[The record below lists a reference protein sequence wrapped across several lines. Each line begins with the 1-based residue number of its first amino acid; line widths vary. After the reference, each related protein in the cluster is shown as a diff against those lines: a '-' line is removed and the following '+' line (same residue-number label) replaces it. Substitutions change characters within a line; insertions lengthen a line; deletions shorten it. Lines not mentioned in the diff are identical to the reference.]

1 MEKVKEKIYKYL
13 VDSDI
18 RIKSHYEGYIISNP
32 EYHKEHRLESYK
44 FLFALRNYYKKMEK
58 ESFRL
63 YHALIAK
70 DFQMK

>member
-32 EYHKEHRLESYK
+32 EYHKEPR
-44 FLFALRNYYKKMEK
+44 
-58 ESFRL
+58 
-63 YHALIAK
+63 
-70 DFQMK
+70 

>member
-44 FLFALRNYYKKMEK
+44 FLFALRNY
-58 ESFRL
+58 
-63 YHALIAK
+63 
-70 DFQMK
+70 

>member
-44 FLFALRNYYKKMEK
+44 FLFALRNYYKKWKRKVSGCTMLLLPK
-58 ESFRL
+58 ISR
-63 YHALIAK
+63 
-70 DFQMK
+70 